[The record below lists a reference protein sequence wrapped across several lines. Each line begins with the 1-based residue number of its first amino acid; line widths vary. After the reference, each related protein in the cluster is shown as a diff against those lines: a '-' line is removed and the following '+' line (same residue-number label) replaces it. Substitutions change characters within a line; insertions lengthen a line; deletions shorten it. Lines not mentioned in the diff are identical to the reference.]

1 MNSPRQIVIYS
12 FLRLLLFVVPFT
24 IFMLL
29 NIEWWASAL
38 LATVIA
44 VCLSYLLMLKQ
55 RHALATTVETWGKGK
70 STDADNDLENAAL
83 DADESAAQAD

>member
-1 MNSPRQIVIYS
+1 M
-12 FLRLLLFVVPFT
+12 PFT

-44 VCLSYLLMLKQ
+44 VCLSYLLLLKQ
-55 RHALATTVETWGKGK
+55 RHALAVKVETWGKGK

-83 DADESAAQAD
+83 DAAADTTKAD